1 MGNRFSQPGHATTLR
16 TILAVAVIT
25 MCCFISQRP
34 PRAQTPVRQPSAPY
48 ILSIPDFSGA
58 DLSPDGTRLAVV
70 VRRIVPTGQQF
81 TRVHVQEIQIWD
93 FRKGSIAVREDL
105 GGQHAAWLV
114 PSYVRYTN
122 DGALL
127 AVYTGGNIIR
137 VLRSDDLQQLRL
149 IHIELPP
156 PSPSGPGIPVSFED
170 EETRVT
176 SFETSPKGHWVAL
189 RLYRGTG
196 ERRWGPFWKNVYLG
210 GFASIYDLDSDVK
223 INGWEISG
231 GYLGGGNGLAW
242 RSDGRRLAAAAS
254 DAIPCLKGGGTIYMF
269 DPASSAITNRFRV
282 SSLVGDIA
290 WGEEDHIYVSNHGCP
305 GYLSNQAPALPAYSA
320 STGEQIG
327 AFKSPTGIRHRI
339 AVSADK
345 RRLIGYVGREKMT
358 FAGLEDT
365 IVRVDSRFEVWDL
378 ETGKALFTS
387 PELGPPANWP
397 ALPPTLRLSASG
409 DLALFVG
416 FRGDVRIFP
425 INSSGH

>member
-1 MGNRFSQPGHATTLR
+1 MTFRAILTVGAIPIFCLFSG
-16 TILAVAVIT
+16 
-25 MCCFISQRP
+25 RP
-34 PRAQTPVRQPSAPY
+34 LHPQAQGGQPSAPY
-48 ILSIPDFSGA
+48 ILSIPDSSSA
-58 DLSPDGTRLAVV
+58 DLSPDGTHLAVV
-70 VRRIVPTGQQF
+70 VRRIVPTGQQH

-93 FRKGSIAVREDL
+93 FRKGSILVRKEL
-105 GGQHAAWLV
+105 GGQQATIGSG
-114 PSYVRYTN
+114 PSYIRFTS

-137 VLRSDDLQQLRL
+137 VLRSDDLQQIRS

-156 PSPSGPGIPVSFED
+156 PSPSAPGIPVSFGD

-210 GFASIYDLDSDVK
+210 GFASIYNLDSDVK
-223 INGWEISG
+223 INGWEISS

-269 DPASSAITNRFRV
+269 DPASSAIQNRFRV

-290 WGEEDHIYVSNHGCP
+290 WGDEDHIYVSNHGCP

-327 AFKSPTGIRHRI
+327 ALKSPTGIRHRI

-416 FRGDVRIFP
+416 LRGDVRIFP
-425 INSSGH
+425 INSSGR